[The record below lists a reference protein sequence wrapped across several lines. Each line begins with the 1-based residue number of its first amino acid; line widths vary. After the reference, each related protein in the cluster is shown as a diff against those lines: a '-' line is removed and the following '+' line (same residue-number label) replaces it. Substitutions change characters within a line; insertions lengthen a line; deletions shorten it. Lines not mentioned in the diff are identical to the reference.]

1 MGLYIVYNP
10 IHNKQQK
17 GNMRY
22 LIIKETHY
30 DNIDNSYDIQ
40 NQTEDMDK
48 AIDMLQGY
56 RLIETDK
63 DVSYTMIKYD
73 NEKPFDFNNESEVK
87 NV

>member
-10 IHNKQQK
+10 TNNKQK

-56 RLIETDK
+56 RLIETDTS
-63 DVSYTMIKYD
+63 VSYTMIKYD
-73 NEKPFDFNNESEVK
+73 NEKPFDFNNESEVRH
-87 NV
+87 V